1 MILNIHLRVA
11 FHFPNTKNSQEE
23 QINFFIF
30 YLRKQKK
37 YIVVPFT
44 QCLLVLLLYGF
55 CSSHV
60 KGNYI
65 SLR

>member
-37 YIVVPFT
+37 NT
-44 QCLLVLLLYGF
+44 
-55 CSSHV
+55 
-60 KGNYI
+60 
-65 SLR
+65 